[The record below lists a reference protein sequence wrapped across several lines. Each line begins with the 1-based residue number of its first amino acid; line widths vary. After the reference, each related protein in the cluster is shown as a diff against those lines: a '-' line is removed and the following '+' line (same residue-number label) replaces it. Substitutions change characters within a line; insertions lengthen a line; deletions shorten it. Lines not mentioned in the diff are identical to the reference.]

1 MLTSS
6 GKIWLIGGT
15 SESATLANAIA
26 SAQIPCIISV
36 TTDSAK
42 SLYPS
47 EFSLLKILVGKL
59 DNHQISAFIQQQNI
73 IAILDAS
80 HPYAVEISQLAIAT
94 STEYHIP
101 YLRYERPCYHA
112 EDSQIIHLD
121 SFETLLTGDYLT
133 QQRVMLTL
141 GYRNLARFKSWQ
153 DSSTLFVRILPSEVS
168 LKAAFDADFTPN
180 HIIAI
185 RPPISPELEKALW
198 KQWNI
203 SLVVTKASGVAGGE
217 ETKQKV
223 ESELGIKLIIIDRTL
238 LNYPQ
243 QTSDL
248 ETAIA
253 EKELIRTLFFCQILL

>member
-1 MLTSS
+1 MFTSS
-6 GKIWLIGGT
+6 GRIWLIGGT
-15 SESATLANAIA
+15 SESATLANEIA
-26 SAQIPCIISV
+26 SAQIPCIVSV
-36 TTDSAK
+36 TTDTAK

-47 EFSLLKILVGKL
+47 ESSLLKIWVGKL
-59 DNHQISAFIQQQNI
+59 DHHQISAFIQQQNI

-80 HPYAVEISQLAIAT
+80 HPYAVEISKLAIAT

-101 YLRYERPCYHA
+101 YLRYERPHYQT
-112 EDSQIIHLD
+112 EDSQTIHLD

-153 DSSTLFVRILPSEVS
+153 DRSTLFVRILPSEVS

-223 ESELGIKLIIIDRTL
+223 ASELGIKLIIIDRPQI
-238 LNYPQ
+238 NYPQ

-248 ETAIA
+248 ETAI
-253 EKELIRTLFFCQILL
+253 IFCCNQQGRVY